1 VNAVETI
8 QLASTLCMVGVIW
21 VAQLVLYPAF
31 RHVEASSFPDY
42 HRHHSRWISVVV
54 GPLMLMEAGSAV
66 YLTFTG
72 VTFDSG
78 VQWVAFA
85 LLIAVWITTAF
96 VQVPIHSHL
105 AQGKNDRLI
114 RRLVITNWIRT
125 LLWTAKGLLLAFAYS
140 TTSTS

>member
-1 VNAVETI
+1 
-8 QLASTLCMVGVIW
+8 MVGVIW

-31 RHVEASSFPDY
+31 RYVEASSFSDY
-42 HRHHSRWISVVV
+42 HRHHSRWVSFVVA
-54 GPLMLMEAGSAV
+54 PLMLAEGGSCV

-72 VTFDSG
+72 ATFG
-78 VQWVAFA
+78 RETQWVAFA
-85 LLIAVWITTAF
+85 LLIVIWITTAF
-96 VQVPIHSHL
+96 VQVPIHSQL

-125 LLWTAKGLLLAFAYS
+125 FLWTAKGLLLVFAYS